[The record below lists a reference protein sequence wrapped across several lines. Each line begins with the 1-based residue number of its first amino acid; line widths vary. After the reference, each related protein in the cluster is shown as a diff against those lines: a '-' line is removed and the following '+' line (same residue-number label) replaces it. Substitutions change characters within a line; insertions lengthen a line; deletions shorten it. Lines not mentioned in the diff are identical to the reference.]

1 MNRRILSLATLVV
14 VIAIVAF
21 AVWYMRH
28 PQNAAQQQQLQNA
41 SQAPMSTLL
50 TVGDTAPEFT
60 AASTDGAFDLA
71 KTKKPVFLEVFA
83 TWCPHC
89 QRETAVLNRL
99 YPQFKNKVDFI
110 AISGSNTGMDG
121 FAATQ
126 NDVVQFAQRFNVKYP
141 IAFDGTLTVANDY
154 LQGGFPT
161 IVIIASNKKIVYL
174 TSGEIPEATLVAQLQ
189 KVK

>member
-1 MNRRILSLATLVV
+1 MNRRILSLVTLVV
-14 VIAIVAF
+14 VVAIAAY
-21 AVWYMRH
+21 AVWHYRS
-28 PQNAAQQQQLQNA
+28 QGAAQQQVQNA
-41 SQAPMSTLL
+41 SQAPVAALL
-50 TVGDTAPEFT
+50 ALGTTAPEFQ
-60 AASTDGAFDLA
+60 AASTHGSFDLA

-99 YPQFKNKVDFI
+99 YPRFKNNVDFI
-110 AISGSNTGMDG
+110 AVSGSGTGMDG
-121 FAATQ
+121 LAASP
-126 NDVVQFAQRFNVKYP
+126 NDVLQFAQRFNVKYP
-141 IAFDGTLTVANDY
+141 IAFDGTLTVANEY

-174 TSGEIPEATLVAQLQ
+174 ASGEIPEATLAAQLQ

>member
-1 MNRRILSLATLVV
+1 MNRRILSLVTLVV
-14 VIAIVAF
+14 VVAIAAY
-21 AVWYMRH
+21 AVSH
-28 PQNAAQQQQLQNA
+28 FVSHSAAQQQVQNA
-41 SQAPMSTLL
+41 SQAPMSALL
-50 TVGDTAPEFT
+50 TVGTTAPEFQALST
-60 AASTDGAFDLA
+60 AGSFDLA

-99 YPQFKNKVDFI
+99 YPQFKSKVDFI
-110 AISGSNTGMDG
+110 AVSGSGTGMDG
-121 FAATQ
+121 LAATQ

-174 TSGEIPEATLVAQLQ
+174 TSGEIPEATLAAQLQ
-189 KVK
+189 KVH